1 MFSQLDHLVIK
12 VSDLAEAEDDYT
24 ALLGRQPSWRGNHPG
39 LGTSNLLYRLSNT
52 YVELLHLPEG
62 VSVPFAPNSE
72 DVEGLVAFA
81 LGTDDLE
88 AERQR
93 LVDQGLI
100 VSPVIDG
107 FGREQRGEVERL
119 WRAAFIDPSSTRS
132 VAVFAIQHLSPP
144 DALPLASALP
154 GSDSPVEAVD
164 HIVILSGDA
173 DSSIALYR
181 DKFAMDLRLDKTFPD
196 WGMRLAFFRLGGVT
210 VEVAQKL
217 GDEPSDKDAIWG
229 ASYRVEDVATARSRL
244 LENGFDVSEVR
255 PGRRPGTEVITVRSK
270 THGVA
275 TLMLSRSPS
284 FRAGGSP

>member
-1 MFSQLDHLVIK
+1 MFNKLDHLVIK
-12 VSDLAEAEDDYT
+12 VFDLSEAESDYS
-24 ALLGRQPSWRGNHPG
+24 ALLGLQPSWRGSHPG
-39 LGTSNLLYRLSNT
+39 RGTSNVLYRLSNT

-62 VSVPFAPNSE
+62 VGVPFAPNAE

-93 LVDQGLI
+93 LVDQGLS
-100 VSPVIDG
+100 VSSVVDG
-107 FGREQRGEVERL
+107 SGREERGEVERR
-119 WRAAFIDPSSTRS
+119 WRTAFIDPSSTRS
-132 VAVFAIQHLSPP
+132 VAVFAIQHLSPTE
-144 DALPLASALP
+144 ALPLASALP
-154 GSDSPVEAVD
+154 GSEAPVEAVD

-181 DKFAMDLRLDKTFPD
+181 DKFGMDLRLDKTFPD

-229 ASYRVEDVATARSRL
+229 ASYRVGDVASARGRL
-244 LENGFDVSEVR
+244 LESGFDVSEVR

-270 THGVA
+270 THGVQ
-275 TLMLSRSPS
+275 TLMLSI
-284 FRAGGSP
+284 